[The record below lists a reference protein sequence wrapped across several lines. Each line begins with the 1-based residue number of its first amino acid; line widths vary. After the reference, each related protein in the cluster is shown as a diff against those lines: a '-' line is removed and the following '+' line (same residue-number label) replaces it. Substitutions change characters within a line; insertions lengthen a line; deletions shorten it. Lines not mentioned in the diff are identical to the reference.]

1 MRGAANGSG
10 PSITIKVSRTRVT
23 VKSLVRNS
31 NKKSTNDN
39 VASVLYHETIP
50 DPNIATTIISNIN
63 SIGIDNNA
71 MDIENIVLEHT
82 STMSP
87 STSMSASDDP
97 TIDDGGQTVPIKA
110 ETPEHLAGTSI
121 GPPISSTVS
130 GHVGPGGALFA
141 GIANSNKRPR
151 PDDWLAPTSANSPQH
166 LPVQHL
172 VYTTPQQQLEQVPTQ
187 QQQQPPQQQQEPP
200 QQQLQQQATPSTQK
214 QQMLQQQTLT
224 SSPAISQHTL
234 QVQHQQQQQQPN
246 NNGYVSP
253 MSSGSYDPYSPNGRI
268 AMFCESAQFVPGLG
282 RLQRY
287 LFEVMLPRLPENG

>member
-1 MRGAANGSG
+1 MCLSKNRDTGYDLVVNMRGAANGSR

-31 NKKSTNDN
+31 NKNNNKDN

-50 DPNIATTIISNIN
+50 DSNIATTTISNIN
-63 SIGIDNNA
+63 SIGIDNDA
-71 MDIENIVLEHT
+71 METVDIALEHT
-82 STMSP
+82 SMMSP
-87 STSMSASDDP
+87 STCMSTSDDL
-97 TIDDGGQTVPIKA
+97 TIDGGGQTVPIKA
-110 ETPEHLAGTSI
+110 ETPEHVAGTSI

-151 PDDWLAPTSANSPQH
+151 PDDWLTPISANSPQH

-187 QQQQPPQQQQEPP
+187 QQQQPPQQQQQPS
-200 QQQLQQQATPSTQK
+200 QQQLQQQATASTQK

-224 SSPAISQHTL
+224 SSPAISQPTL
-234 QVQHQQQQQQPN
+234 QVQHQQQQQPN

-253 MSSGSYDPYSPNGRI
+253 MSSGSYDPYSPNARI
-268 AMFCESAQFVPGLG
+268 GEYF
-282 RLQRY
+282 
-287 LFEVMLPRLPENG
+287 N